1 MNCGVLPYKPM
12 ALQSHIP
19 GLGAVTK
26 DDEFGWYYSQPLVIP
41 VLGDQPCRMVV
52 EGYDE
57 DANKDEFH
65 AAIRNFLALDPCV
78 LRQCE
83 EHVYRYYQDRNGD
96 LEPGEEGYT
105 VIESPSDVWAHVCLG
120 CEPMVVRRAS
130 GDKRIYV
137 SVECNC
143 DWEIEHG
150 LQIVFKNGLRVNKI
164 GPYDGH
170 LTLSDA
176 YNNESLENV
185 IYE

>member
-1 MNCGVLPYKPM
+1 MNGEPAVALDRAAITVFRNTASLQAARQVNCGVLPYKPM

-26 DDEFGWYYSQPLVIP
+26 DDEFGWYCSQPLVIP

-65 AAIRNFLALDPCV
+65 VAIRNFLALDPSV

-96 LEPGEEGYT
+96 LEPGEAGYT
-105 VIESPSDVWAHVCLG
+105 VSPHAHG
-120 CEPMVVRRAS
+120 
-130 GDKRIYV
+130 
-137 SVECNC
+137 
-143 DWEIEHG
+143 
-150 LQIVFKNGLRVNKI
+150 
-164 GPYDGH
+164 
-170 LTLSDA
+170 
-176 YNNESLENV
+176 
-185 IYE
+185 